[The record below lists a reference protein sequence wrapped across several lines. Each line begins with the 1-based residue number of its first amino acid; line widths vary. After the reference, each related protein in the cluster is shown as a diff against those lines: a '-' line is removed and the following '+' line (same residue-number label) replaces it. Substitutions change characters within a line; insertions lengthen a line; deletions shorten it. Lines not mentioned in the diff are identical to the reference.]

1 MIGHISYYFETQATQ
16 TLYRIYRY
24 TRPRCATRRAR
35 ALLPLSK
42 KCFGKK
48 IKISLNLGKKGLD
61 FGHLWVKSS
70 IQNVVLRVSKT
81 KKSKVF
87 LYFFVFL
94 TKCLLKYPSST
105 EPPMR
110 WTISACVPADQKDSY
125 TELVNLFKTAR
136 FYARLSPTVFLN
148 HENCYVWIW

>member
-61 FGHLWVKSS
+61 FGHPWVKSS

-105 EPPMR
+105 E
-110 WTISACVPADQKDSY
+110 QKDSY
-125 TELVNLFKTAR
+125 NELVNLFKTAR

-148 HENCYVWIW
+148 HENRYVWIW